1 MYKNT
6 INFFEIKNKNYTVK
20 IVKLAWI
27 RGHLQLFDG
36 LLQFVIKISL
46 YNRGLRLIQ
55 YLKNLTSD
63 LRLSKIKIRFIMLS
77 KKINFMGCSLY
88 DSLIRYDKGNTLI
101 KIKQKTLKSINS
113 KVNIFAITKIKWNS
127 WPVRPMLQK
136 V

>member
-77 KKINFMGCSLY
+77 KKINFMGYPLY
-88 DSLIRYDKGNTLI
+88 DSLIRCDKGNTLI
-101 KIKQKTLKSINS
+101 KIKRKTLKSINS
-113 KVNIFAITKIKWNS
+113 KVNLFAIAKIKWNS
-127 WPVRPMLQK
+127 WPVPPMLQK